1 MISTKEVTFCF
12 HVSQVKVEVRK
23 IERFFLDKIIEMLFQ
38 IQEGKLSPFFLP
50 EQSCFSVTVNV
61 ICILQWKYL
70 LYI

>member
-38 IQEGKLSPFFLP
+38 IQEGKLNPFFYQNNHAFL
-50 EQSCFSVTVNV
+50 S
-61 ICILQWKYL
+61 L
-70 LYI
+70 